1 MASGPV
7 VVAGRAIAQTS
18 MENND
23 LQIKRHS
30 CAHVMAQ
37 AVQQLF
43 PGTKLGIGPAIENG
57 FYYDF
62 DCPHQFVPEDLKAIE
77 AKMKEIIKARQPF
90 ERKEM
95 SKAEAKAFFEKRGE
109 TYKLE
114 LLEELPD
121 GEITVYLNGDYA
133 DLCRGP
139 HVEHTGKIN
148 SFKLTT
154 IAGAYWRG
162 DEKRP
167 MLQRIYGLCFNT
179 KDELNAYVKQQE
191 EAAKR
196 DHRKLGPELDLFS
209 INDHVG
215 PGLILMHPK
224 GGMLRKILE
233 DWIKEQNLKRGYD
246 LVVSPHIA
254 RLHLFEI
261 SGHAGFYSDSMF
273 HPMEVDGEKYQ
284 IKPMNCPFHVEIY
297 NTHLRSYRDLPLRFS
312 ELGTVYR
319 YERSG
324 ALHGLLRVR
333 GFTQDDAH
341 IFCTPEQ
348 VEDEVKQCFEF
359 AMHIFKTFGFE
370 KYAVEL
376 STRDPEHPEHF
387 TGDVADW
394 ERAENALKHV
404 LETNN
409 IPYTTHAGEAAF
421 YGPKIDIKVMDA
433 IGRLWQLSTI
443 QFDFNLPQRFNLEY
457 VAPEGRKRPIM
468 VHRAMFGSI
477 ERFTGVIIEHYAGW
491 FPLWLAPVQIK
502 LLTLT
507 DDQIPFAKEVAAKMR
522 EAGLRPELDIRPE
535 KLGLKIREAHMQRIP
550 YTAIIGAKEAAEGKL
565 TIRLKGGE
573 NTQPLTVD
581 EVIAK
586 MKEEVK
592 SYSLTNLLK

>member
-1 MASGPV
+1 
-7 VVAGRAIAQTS
+7 
-18 MENND
+18 MEKQE
-23 LQIKRHS
+23 LETMRHS

-43 PGTKLGIGPAIENG
+43 PGTKLGIGPAIDNG

-62 DCPHQFVPEDLKAIE
+62 DCPAQFTPEDLKKIE
-77 AKMKEIIKARQPF
+77 TKMKEIIKARQPF

-95 SKAEAKAFFEKRGE
+95 SKAEAKEFFTKRGE

-114 LLEELPD
+114 LLEELED
-121 GEITVYLNGDYA
+121 GTITVYVNGDYA

-139 HVEHTGKIN
+139 HLEHTGKITN
-148 SFKLTT
+148 FKLST

-167 MLQRIYGLCFNT
+167 MLQRIYGLCFEN
-179 KDELNAYVKQQE
+179 KDALSAYVKQQE

-196 DHRKLGPELDLFS
+196 DHRKLGPELGLFT
-209 INDHVG
+209 INDNVG
-215 PGLILMHPK
+215 PGLILFQPK
-224 GGMLRKILE
+224 GGMLRRILE
-233 DWIKEQNLKRGYD
+233 DWIKDENLKRGYD

-254 RLHLFEI
+254 RLHLFEV
-261 SGHAGFYSDSMF
+261 SGHAGFYSESMF

-297 NTHLRSYRDLPLRFS
+297 RSHLRSYRDLPLRFS

-370 KYAVEL
+370 KFSVEL

-387 TGDVADW
+387 TGDVKDW
-394 ERAENALKHV
+394 DRAENALKHV
-404 LETNN
+404 LESNQ

-457 VAPEGRKRPIM
+457 VSSTGRERPIM

-477 ERFTGVIIEHYAGW
+477 ERFIGVIIEHYAGW
-491 FPLWLAPVQIK
+491 FPLWLAPVQMK

-507 DDQIPFAKEVAAKMR
+507 DAQIPAAQAIAAKMR
-522 EAGLRPELDIRPE
+522 AAGLRVEVDSRPE
-535 KLGLKIREAHMQRIP
+535 KLGLKIREAHLERIA
-550 YTAIIGAKEAAEGKL
+550 YTGIVGTKEAQNGTL
-565 TIRLKGGE
+565 TVRLKDGKNLE
-573 NTQPLTVD
+573 ALPID
-581 EVIAK
+581 DVIAK
-586 MKEEVK
+586 MKEEVQTH
-592 SYSLTNLLK
+592 SLVNLLA

>member
-1 MASGPV
+1 
-7 VVAGRAIAQTS
+7 
-18 MENND
+18 MEKQE
-23 LQIKRHS
+23 LETMRHS

-62 DCPHQFVPEDLKAIE
+62 DCPTQFTPEDLKKIE
-77 AKMKEIIKARQPF
+77 TKMKEIIKARQPF

-95 SKAEAKAFFEKRGE
+95 SKAEAKEFFTQRGE

-114 LLEELPD
+114 LLDELED
-121 GEITVYLNGDYA
+121 GTITVYVNGDYA

-139 HVEHTGKIN
+139 HLEHTGRITN
-148 SFKLTT
+148 FKLST

-167 MLQRIYGLCFNT
+167 MLQRIYGLCFEN
-179 KDELNAYVKQQE
+179 KDALNAYVKQQE

-196 DHRKLGPELDLFS
+196 DHRKLGPELGLFT
-209 INDHVG
+209 INDNVG
-215 PGLILMHPK
+215 PGLILFQPK
-224 GGMLRKILE
+224 GGMLRRVLE
-233 DWIKEQNLKRGYD
+233 DWIKDENLKRGYD

-254 RLHLFEI
+254 RLHLFEV
-261 SGHAGFYSDSMF
+261 SGHAGFYSESMF

-297 NTHLRSYRDLPLRFS
+297 RSHLRSYRDLPLRFS

-370 KYAVEL
+370 NFSVEL
-376 STRDPEHPEHF
+376 STRDPQHPEHF
-387 TGDVADW
+387 TGDVKDW
-394 ERAENALKHV
+394 DRAENALKHV
-404 LETNN
+404 LETNK

-443 QFDFNLPQRFNLEY
+443 QFDFNLPQRFDLEY
-457 VAPEGRKRPIM
+457 VSSDGRERPIM

-477 ERFTGVIIEHYAGW
+477 ERFIGVIIEHFAGW
-491 FPLWLAPVQIK
+491 FPLWLAPVQMK

-507 DDQIPFAKEVAAKMR
+507 DAQIPAAKAIAAKMR
-522 EAGLRPELDIRPE
+522 EAGLRVEVDCRPE
-535 KLGLKIREAHMQRIP
+535 KLGLKIREAHLERIS
-550 YTAIIGAKEAAEGKL
+550 YTGIVGAKEAENGTL
-565 TIRLKGGE
+565 TVRLKDGKNLE
-573 NTQPLTVD
+573 ALPVD

-586 MKEEVK
+586 MQQEVK
-592 SYSLTNLLK
+592 ERSLVNLLA

>member
-1 MASGPV
+1 
-7 VVAGRAIAQTS
+7 
-18 MENND
+18 MEKQE
-23 LQIKRHS
+23 LETMRHS

-43 PGTKLGIGPAIENG
+43 PGTKLGIGPAIDNG

-62 DCPHQFVPEDLKAIE
+62 DCPAQFTPEDLKKIE
-77 AKMKEIIKARQPF
+77 TKMKEIIKSRQPF

-95 SKAEAKAFFEKRGE
+95 SKAEAKEFFTKRGE

-114 LLEELPD
+114 LLEELED
-121 GEITVYLNGDYA
+121 GTITVYVNGDYA

-139 HVEHTGKIN
+139 HLEHTGKITN
-148 SFKLTT
+148 FKLSA

-167 MLQRIYGLCFNT
+167 MLQRIYGLCFEN
-179 KDELNAYVKQQE
+179 KDALSAYVKQQE

-196 DHRKLGPELDLFS
+196 DHRKLGPELGLFT
-209 INDHVG
+209 INDNVG
-215 PGLILMHPK
+215 PGLILFQPK
-224 GGMLRKILE
+224 GGMLRRILE
-233 DWIKEQNLKRGYD
+233 DWIKDENLKRGYD

-254 RLHLFEI
+254 RLHLFEV
-261 SGHAGFYSDSMF
+261 SGHAGFYSESMF

-297 NTHLRSYRDLPLRFS
+297 RSHLRSYRDLPLRFS

-370 KYAVEL
+370 KFSVEL

-387 TGDVADW
+387 TGDVKDW
-394 ERAENALKHV
+394 DRAENALKHV
-404 LETNN
+404 LESNQ

-457 VAPEGRKRPIM
+457 VSSTGRERPIM

-477 ERFTGVIIEHYAGW
+477 ERFIGVIIEHYAGW
-491 FPLWLAPVQIK
+491 FPLWLAPVQMK

-507 DDQIPFAKEVAAKMR
+507 DAQIPAAQAIAAKMR
-522 EAGLRPELDIRPE
+522 AAGLRVEVDSRPE
-535 KLGLKIREAHMQRIP
+535 KLGLKIREAHLERIA
-550 YTAIIGAKEAAEGKL
+550 YTGIVGAKEAQNGTL
-565 TIRLKGGE
+565 TVRLKDGKNLE
-573 NTQPLTVD
+573 ALPID
-581 EVIAK
+581 DVIAK
-586 MKEEVK
+586 MKEEVQTH
-592 SYSLTNLLK
+592 SLVNLLA

>member
-1 MASGPV
+1 MAGGV
-7 VVAGRAIAQTS
+7 IAQIN
-18 MENND
+18 MENNE
-23 LQIKRHS
+23 LEVKRHS
-30 CAHVMAQ
+30 CAHIMAQ

-43 PGTKLGIGPAIENG
+43 PNTKLGIGPAIENG

-62 DCPHQFVPEDLKAIE
+62 DCPKQFTPEDLKAIE

-95 SKAEAKAFFEKRGE
+95 TKAEAKAFFEARGE

-114 LLEELPD
+114 LLEELEE
-121 GEITVYLNGDYA
+121 GTITVYTNGEYA

-139 HVEHTGKIN
+139 HVEHTGRVN
-148 SFKLTT
+148 SFKLTS

-179 KDELNAYVKQQE
+179 KDELNAYIKQQE

-209 INDHVG
+209 INDNVG

-224 GGMLRKILE
+224 GGMLRKLLE

-254 RLHLFEI
+254 RLHLFEV
-261 SGHAGFYSDSMF
+261 SGHAGFYSESMF

-297 NTHLRSYRDLPLRFS
+297 KTHLRSYRDLPLRLS

-370 KYAVEL
+370 KFSIEL

-387 TGDVADW
+387 TGDAADW

-404 LETNN
+404 LEANN

-443 QFDFNLPQRFNLEY
+443 QFDFNLPQRFDLEY

-477 ERFTGVIIEHYAGW
+477 ERFTGVIIEHFAGW

-507 DDQIPFAKEVAAKMR
+507 DAQIPFAKEVAAKMR
-522 EAGLRPELDIRPE
+522 EAGLRVELDIRPE
-535 KLGLKIREAHMQRIP
+535 KLGLKIREAHMQHIP
-550 YTAIIGAKEAAEGKL
+550 YTAILGAKEAAEGKM
-565 TIRLKGGE
+565 TVRLKDGT
-573 NTQPLTVD
+573 NTAALAVD

-586 MKEEVK
+586 MKEEVA
-592 SYSLTNLLK
+592 SFSLTNLLK

>member
-1 MASGPV
+1 M
-7 VVAGRAIAQTS
+7 
-18 MENND
+18 
-23 LQIKRHS
+23 
-30 CAHVMAQ
+30 
-37 AVQQLF
+37 
-43 PGTKLGIGPAIENG
+43 
-57 FYYDF
+57 
-62 DCPHQFVPEDLKAIE
+62 
-77 AKMKEIIKARQPF
+77 
-90 ERKEM
+90 
-95 SKAEAKAFFEKRGE
+95 
-109 TYKLE
+109 
-114 LLEELPD
+114 
-121 GEITVYLNGDYA
+121 
-133 DLCRGP
+133 
-139 HVEHTGKIN
+139 
-148 SFKLTT
+148 
-154 IAGAYWRG
+154 
-162 DEKRP
+162 
-167 MLQRIYGLCFNT
+167 
-179 KDELNAYVKQQE
+179 
-191 EAAKR
+191 
-196 DHRKLGPELDLFS
+196 
-209 INDHVG
+209 
-215 PGLILMHPK
+215 
-224 GGMLRKILE
+224 
-233 DWIKEQNLKRGYD
+233 
-246 LVVSPHIA
+246 
-254 RLHLFEI
+254 
-261 SGHAGFYSDSMF
+261 
-273 HPMEVDGEKYQ
+273 
-284 IKPMNCPFHVEIY
+284 
-297 NTHLRSYRDLPLRFS
+297 PLRFS

-387 TGDVADW
+387 TGDVTDW

-565 TIRLKGGE
+565 TVRLKGGE
-573 NTQPLTVD
+573 NTQPLPVD

-586 MKEEVK
+586 MQEEVK

>member
-1 MASGPV
+1 
-7 VVAGRAIAQTS
+7 
-18 MENND
+18 MEKQE
-23 LQIKRHS
+23 LETMRHS

-43 PGTKLGIGPAIENG
+43 PGTKLGIGPAIDNG

-62 DCPHQFVPEDLKAIE
+62 DCPAQFTPEDLKKIE
-77 AKMKEIIKARQPF
+77 TKMKEIIKARQPF

-95 SKAEAKAFFEKRGE
+95 SKAEAKEFFTKRGE

-114 LLEELPD
+114 LLEELED
-121 GEITVYLNGDYA
+121 GTITVYVNGDYA

-139 HVEHTGKIN
+139 HLEHTGRITN
-148 SFKLTT
+148 FKLST

-167 MLQRIYGLCFNT
+167 MLQRIYGLCFEN
-179 KDELNAYVKQQE
+179 KDALSAYVKQQE

-196 DHRKLGPELDLFS
+196 DHRKLGPELGLFT
-209 INDHVG
+209 INDNVG
-215 PGLILMHPK
+215 PGLILFQPK
-224 GGMLRKILE
+224 GGMLRRILE
-233 DWIKEQNLKRGYD
+233 DWIKDQNLKRGYD

-254 RLHLFEI
+254 RLHLFEV
-261 SGHAGFYSDSMF
+261 SGHAGFYSESMF

-297 NTHLRSYRDLPLRFS
+297 RSHLRSYRDLPLRFS

-370 KYAVEL
+370 KFSVEL

-387 TGDVADW
+387 TGDVKDW
-394 ERAENALKHV
+394 DRAENALKHV
-404 LETNN
+404 LESNQ

-457 VAPEGRKRPIM
+457 VSSTGRERPIM

-477 ERFTGVIIEHYAGW
+477 ERFIGVIIEHYAGW
-491 FPLWLAPVQIK
+491 FPLWLAPVQMK

-507 DDQIPFAKEVAAKMR
+507 DAQIPAAQAIAAKMR
-522 EAGLRPELDIRPE
+522 AAGLRVEVDSRPE
-535 KLGLKIREAHMQRIP
+535 KLGLKIREAHLERIA
-550 YTAIIGAKEAAEGKL
+550 YTGIVGAKEAQNGTL
-565 TIRLKGGE
+565 TVRLKDGKNLE
-573 NTQPLTVD
+573 ALPVD
-581 EVIAK
+581 DVIAK
-586 MKEEVK
+586 MKEEVQTH
-592 SYSLTNLLK
+592 SLVNLLA

>member
-1 MASGPV
+1 
-7 VVAGRAIAQTS
+7 
-18 MENND
+18 MEKQE
-23 LQIKRHS
+23 LETMRHS

-43 PGTKLGIGPAIENG
+43 PGTKLGIGPAIDNG

-62 DCPHQFVPEDLKAIE
+62 DCPAQFTPEDLKKIE
-77 AKMKEIIKARQPF
+77 TKMKEIIKSRQPF

-95 SKAEAKAFFEKRGE
+95 SKAEAKEFFTKRGE

-114 LLEELPD
+114 LLEELED
-121 GEITVYLNGDYA
+121 GTITVYVNGDYA

-139 HVEHTGKIN
+139 HLEHTGKITN
-148 SFKLTT
+148 FKLSA

-167 MLQRIYGLCFNT
+167 MLQRIYGLCFEN
-179 KDELNAYVKQQE
+179 KDALSAYVKQQE

-196 DHRKLGPELDLFS
+196 DHRKLGPELGLFT
-209 INDHVG
+209 INDNVG
-215 PGLILMHPK
+215 PGLILFQPK
-224 GGMLRKILE
+224 GGMLRRILE
-233 DWIKEQNLKRGYD
+233 DWIKDENLKRGYD

-254 RLHLFEI
+254 RLHLFEV
-261 SGHAGFYSDSMF
+261 SGHAGFYSESMF

-297 NTHLRSYRDLPLRFS
+297 RSHLRSYRDLPLRFS

-370 KYAVEL
+370 KFSVEL

-387 TGDVADW
+387 TGDVKDW
-394 ERAENALKHV
+394 DRAENALKHV
-404 LETNN
+404 LESNQ

-457 VAPEGRKRPIM
+457 VSSTGRERPIM

-477 ERFTGVIIEHYAGW
+477 ERFIGVIIEHYAGW
-491 FPLWLAPVQIK
+491 FPLWLAPVQMK

-507 DDQIPFAKEVAAKMR
+507 DAQIPAAQAIAAKMR
-522 EAGLRPELDIRPE
+522 AAGLRVEVDSRPE
-535 KLGLKIREAHMQRIP
+535 KLGLKIREAHLERIA
-550 YTAIIGAKEAAEGKL
+550 YTGIVGAKEAQNGTL
-565 TIRLKGGE
+565 TVRLKDGKNLE
-573 NTQPLTVD
+573 ALPVD
-581 EVIAK
+581 DVIAK
-586 MKEEVK
+586 MKEEVQTH
-592 SYSLTNLLK
+592 SLVNLLA

>member
-1 MASGPV
+1 
-7 VVAGRAIAQTS
+7 
-18 MENND
+18 MEKQE
-23 LQIKRHS
+23 LETMRHS

-43 PGTKLGIGPAIENG
+43 PGTKLGIGPAIDNG

-62 DCPHQFVPEDLKAIE
+62 DCPAQFTPEDLKKIE
-77 AKMKEIIKARQPF
+77 TKMKEIIKSRQPF

-95 SKAEAKAFFEKRGE
+95 SKAEAKEFFTKRGE

-114 LLEELPD
+114 LLEELED
-121 GEITVYLNGDYA
+121 GTITVYVNGDYA

-139 HVEHTGKIN
+139 HLEHTGKITN
-148 SFKLTT
+148 FKLST

-167 MLQRIYGLCFNT
+167 MLQRIYGLCFEN
-179 KDELNAYVKQQE
+179 KDALSAYVKQQE

-196 DHRKLGPELDLFS
+196 DHRKLGPELGLFT
-209 INDHVG
+209 INDNVG
-215 PGLILMHPK
+215 PGLILFQPK
-224 GGMLRKILE
+224 GGMLRRILE
-233 DWIKEQNLKRGYD
+233 DWIKDENLKRGYD

-254 RLHLFEI
+254 RLHLFEV
-261 SGHAGFYSDSMF
+261 SGHAGFYSESMF

-297 NTHLRSYRDLPLRFS
+297 RSRLRSYRDLPLRFS

-370 KYAVEL
+370 KFSVEL

-387 TGDVADW
+387 TGDVKDW
-394 ERAENALKHV
+394 DRAENALKHV
-404 LETNN
+404 LESNQ

-457 VAPEGRKRPIM
+457 VSSTGRERPIM

-477 ERFTGVIIEHYAGW
+477 ERFIGVIIEHYAGW
-491 FPLWLAPVQIK
+491 FPLWLAPVQMK

-507 DDQIPFAKEVAAKMR
+507 DAQIPAAQAIAAKMR
-522 EAGLRPELDIRPE
+522 AAGLRVEVDSRPE
-535 KLGLKIREAHMQRIP
+535 KLGLKIREAHLERIA
-550 YTAIIGAKEAAEGKL
+550 YTGIVGAKEAQNGTL
-565 TIRLKGGE
+565 TVRLKDGKNLE
-573 NTQPLTVD
+573 ALPVD
-581 EVIAK
+581 DVIAK
-586 MKEEVK
+586 MKEEVQTH
-592 SYSLTNLLK
+592 SLVNLLA

>member
-1 MASGPV
+1 
-7 VVAGRAIAQTS
+7 
-18 MENND
+18 MEKQE
-23 LQIKRHS
+23 LETMRHS

-43 PGTKLGIGPAIENG
+43 PGTKLGIGPAIDHG

-62 DCPHQFVPEDLKAIE
+62 DCPAQFTPEDLKKIE
-77 AKMKEIIKARQPF
+77 TKMKEIIKARQPF

-95 SKAEAKAFFEKRGE
+95 SKAEAKEFFTKRGE

-114 LLEELPD
+114 LLEELED
-121 GEITVYLNGDYA
+121 GTITVYVNGDYA

-139 HVEHTGKIN
+139 HLEHTGKITN
-148 SFKLTT
+148 FKLST

-167 MLQRIYGLCFNT
+167 MLQRIYGLCFEN
-179 KDELNAYVKQQE
+179 KDALSAYVKQQE

-196 DHRKLGPELDLFS
+196 DHRKLGPELGLFT
-209 INDHVG
+209 INDNVG
-215 PGLILMHPK
+215 PGLILFQPK
-224 GGMLRKILE
+224 GGMLRRILE
-233 DWIKEQNLKRGYD
+233 DWIKDENLKRGYD

-254 RLHLFEI
+254 RLHLFEV
-261 SGHAGFYSDSMF
+261 SGHAGFYSESMF

-297 NTHLRSYRDLPLRFS
+297 RSHLRSYRDLPLRFS

-370 KYAVEL
+370 KFSVEL

-387 TGDVADW
+387 TGDVKDW
-394 ERAENALKHV
+394 DRAENALKHV
-404 LETNN
+404 LESNQ

-457 VAPEGRKRPIM
+457 VSSTGRERPIM

-477 ERFTGVIIEHYAGW
+477 ERFIGVIIEHYAGW
-491 FPLWLAPVQIK
+491 FPLWLAPVQMK

-507 DDQIPFAKEVAAKMR
+507 DAQIPAAQAIAAKMR
-522 EAGLRPELDIRPE
+522 AAGLRVEVDSRPE
-535 KLGLKIREAHMQRIP
+535 KLGLKIREAHLERIA
-550 YTAIIGAKEAAEGKL
+550 YTGIVGAKEAQNGTL
-565 TIRLKGGE
+565 TVRLKDGKNLE
-573 NTQPLTVD
+573 ALPVD
-581 EVIAK
+581 DVIAK
-586 MKEEVK
+586 MKEEVQTH
-592 SYSLTNLLK
+592 SLVNLLA

>member
-1 MASGPV
+1 
-7 VVAGRAIAQTS
+7 
-18 MENND
+18 MEKQE
-23 LQIKRHS
+23 LETMRHS

-43 PGTKLGIGPAIENG
+43 PGTKLGIGPAIDNG

-62 DCPHQFVPEDLKAIE
+62 DCPAQFTPEDLKKIE
-77 AKMKEIIKARQPF
+77 TKMKEIIKARQPF

-95 SKAEAKAFFEKRGE
+95 SKAEAKEFFTKRGE

-114 LLEELPD
+114 LLEELED
-121 GEITVYLNGDYA
+121 GTITVYVNGDYA

-139 HVEHTGKIN
+139 HLEHTGKITN
-148 SFKLTT
+148 FKLSA

-167 MLQRIYGLCFNT
+167 MLQRIYGLCFEN
-179 KDELNAYVKQQE
+179 KDALSAYVKQQE

-196 DHRKLGPELDLFS
+196 DHRKLGPELGLFT
-209 INDHVG
+209 INDNVG
-215 PGLILMHPK
+215 PGLILFQPK
-224 GGMLRKILE
+224 GGMLRRILE
-233 DWIKEQNLKRGYD
+233 DWIKDENLKRGYD

-254 RLHLFEI
+254 RLHLFEV
-261 SGHAGFYSDSMF
+261 SGHAGFYSESMF

-297 NTHLRSYRDLPLRFS
+297 RSHLRSYRDLPLRFS

-370 KYAVEL
+370 KFSVEL

-387 TGDVADW
+387 TGDVKDW
-394 ERAENALKHV
+394 DRAENALKHV
-404 LETNN
+404 LESNQ

-457 VAPEGRKRPIM
+457 VSSTGRERPIM

-477 ERFTGVIIEHYAGW
+477 ERFIGVIIEHYAGW
-491 FPLWLAPVQIK
+491 FPLWLAPVQMK

-507 DDQIPFAKEVAAKMR
+507 DAQIPAAQAIAAKMR
-522 EAGLRPELDIRPE
+522 AAGLRVEVDSRPE
-535 KLGLKIREAHMQRIP
+535 KLGLKIREAHLERIA
-550 YTAIIGAKEAAEGKL
+550 YTGIVGAKEAQNGTL
-565 TIRLKGGE
+565 TVRLKDGKNLE
-573 NTQPLTVD
+573 ALPID
-581 EVIAK
+581 DVIAK
-586 MKEEVK
+586 MKEEVQTH
-592 SYSLTNLLK
+592 SLVNLLA

>member
-1 MASGPV
+1 
-7 VVAGRAIAQTS
+7 
-18 MENND
+18 MEKQE
-23 LQIKRHS
+23 LETMRHS

-62 DCPHQFVPEDLKAIE
+62 DCPTQFTPEDLKKIE
-77 AKMKEIIKARQPF
+77 TKMKEIIKARQPF

-95 SKAEAKAFFEKRGE
+95 SKAEAKEFFTKRGE

-114 LLEELPD
+114 LLDELED
-121 GEITVYLNGDYA
+121 GTITVYINGDYA

-139 HVEHTGKIN
+139 HVEHTGKITN
-148 SFKLTT
+148 FKLSS

-167 MLQRIYGLCFNT
+167 MLQRIYGLCFEN
-179 KDELNAYVKQQE
+179 KDALNAYVKQQE

-196 DHRKLGPELDLFS
+196 DHRKLGPELDLFT
-209 INDHVG
+209 INDNVG
-215 PGLILMHPK
+215 PGLILFQPK
-224 GGMLRKILE
+224 GGMLRRILE
-233 DWIKEQNLKRGYD
+233 DWIKDENLKRGYD

-254 RLHLFEI
+254 RLHLFEV
-261 SGHAGFYSDSMF
+261 SGHAGFYSESMF

-297 NTHLRSYRDLPLRFS
+297 RSHLRSYRDLPLRFS

-370 KYAVEL
+370 KYSVEL
-376 STRDPEHPEHF
+376 STRDPQHPEHF
-387 TGDVADW
+387 TGDVKDW
-394 ERAENALKHV
+394 DRAENALKHV

-457 VAPEGRKRPIM
+457 VSSNGRERPIM
-468 VHRAMFGSI
+468 CTA
-477 ERFTGVIIEHYAGW
+477 
-491 FPLWLAPVQIK
+491 PCLAV
-502 LLTLT
+502 
-507 DDQIPFAKEVAAKMR
+507 
-522 EAGLRPELDIRPE
+522 
-535 KLGLKIREAHMQRIP
+535 
-550 YTAIIGAKEAAEGKL
+550 
-565 TIRLKGGE
+565 
-573 NTQPLTVD
+573 
-581 EVIAK
+581 
-586 MKEEVK
+586 
-592 SYSLTNLLK
+592 

>member
-1 MASGPV
+1 
-7 VVAGRAIAQTS
+7 
-18 MENND
+18 MENNE
-23 LQIKRHS
+23 LETKRHS
-30 CAHVMAQ
+30 CAHIMAA

-62 DCPHQFVPEDLKAIE
+62 DCPHAFTPEDLKTIE
-77 AKMKEIIKARQPF
+77 TKMKELIKARIPF

-95 SKAEAKAFFEKRGE
+95 SKADARKFFESRGE

-114 LLEELPD
+114 LLEELED
-121 GEITVYLNGDYA
+121 GQISVYLTGDYA

-139 HVEHTGKIN
+139 HIEHTGKIN
-148 SFKLTT
+148 NFKLSA

-167 MLQRIYGLCFNT
+167 MLQRIYGLSFNS

-224 GGMLRKILE
+224 GGMLRKVLE
-233 DWIKEQNLKRGYD
+233 DWIKDQNLKRGYD

-261 SGHAGFYSDSMF
+261 SGHAGFYKDSMF
-273 HPMEVDGEKYQ
+273 HPMEVDNEAYQ

-297 NTHLRSYRDLPLRFS
+297 KAHLRSYRDLPLRFS

-324 ALHGLLRVR
+324 ALHGMLRVR

-348 VEDEVKQCFEF
+348 VEDEVKQAFEY

-387 TGDVADW
+387 TGDVKEW
-394 ERAENALKHV
+394 ERAENALKH
-404 LETNN
+404 
-409 IPYTTHAGEAAF
+409 
-421 YGPKIDIKVMDA
+421 
-433 IGRLWQLSTI
+433 
-443 QFDFNLPQRFNLEY
+443 
-457 VAPEGRKRPIM
+457 
-468 VHRAMFGSI
+468 
-477 ERFTGVIIEHYAGW
+477 
-491 FPLWLAPVQIK
+491 
-502 LLTLT
+502 
-507 DDQIPFAKEVAAKMR
+507 
-522 EAGLRPELDIRPE
+522 
-535 KLGLKIREAHMQRIP
+535 
-550 YTAIIGAKEAAEGKL
+550 
-565 TIRLKGGE
+565 
-573 NTQPLTVD
+573 
-581 EVIAK
+581 
-586 MKEEVK
+586 
-592 SYSLTNLLK
+592 

>member
-1 MASGPV
+1 
-7 VVAGRAIAQTS
+7 
-18 MENND
+18 
-23 LQIKRHS
+23 
-30 CAHVMAQ
+30 
-37 AVQQLF
+37 
-43 PGTKLGIGPAIENG
+43 
-57 FYYDF
+57 
-62 DCPHQFVPEDLKAIE
+62 
-77 AKMKEIIKARQPF
+77 
-90 ERKEM
+90 
-95 SKAEAKAFFEKRGE
+95 
-109 TYKLE
+109 
-114 LLEELPD
+114 
-121 GEITVYLNGDYA
+121 
-133 DLCRGP
+133 
-139 HVEHTGKIN
+139 
-148 SFKLTT
+148 
-154 IAGAYWRG
+154 
-162 DEKRP
+162 
-167 MLQRIYGLCFNT
+167 MLQRIYGLSFNS

-224 GGMLRKILE
+224 GGMLRKVLE
-233 DWIKEQNLKRGYD
+233 DWIKDQNLKRGYD

-273 HPMEVDGEKYQ
+273 HPMEVDGDNYQ

-297 NTHLRSYRDLPLRFS
+297 KSHLRSYRDLPLRFS

-348 VEDEVKQCFEF
+348 VEEEVKQCFEF

-370 KYAVEL
+370 KYSVEL

-387 TGDVADW
+387 TGEVEDW
-394 ERAENALKHV
+394 ERAESALKRV
-404 LETNN
+404 LETNH

-443 QFDFNLPQRFNLEY
+443 QFDFNLPQRFDLEY
-457 VAPEGRKRPIM
+457 VAAEGRKRPIM

-477 ERFTGVIIEHYAGW
+477 ERFTGVILEHFAGW
-491 FPLWLAPVQIK
+491 FPLWLAPVQAKI
-502 LLTLT
+502 LTLT
-507 DDQIPFAKEVAAKMR
+507 DEQIPYAKEVAAQMR
-522 EAGLRPELDIRPE
+522 AAGLRPELDVRPE
-535 KLGLKIREAHMQRIP
+535 KLGLKIREAHLERIP
-550 YTAIIGAKEAAEGKL
+550 YTFVIGAKEAENKAVTVRLRDGKNL
-565 TIRLKGGE
+565 NGL
-573 NTQPLTVD
+573 PLA

-586 MKEEVK
+586 MKEEVD
-592 SYSLTNLLK
+592 SFSLQNLLK

>member
-1 MASGPV
+1 M
-7 VVAGRAIAQTS
+7 AGRIIAQTK
-18 MENND
+18 MENKD
-23 LQIKRHS
+23 LETKRHS

-62 DCPHQFVPEDLKAIE
+62 DCPKQFTPEDLKLIE
-77 AKMKEIIKARQPF
+77 TKMKEIIKARQPF

-95 SKAEAKAFFEKRGE
+95 SKAEAKEFFEKRGE

-114 LLEELPD
+114 LIEELED
-121 GEITVYLNGDYA
+121 GTITVYTNGGYA

-148 SFKLTT
+148 SFKLTA

-167 MLQRIYGLCFNT
+167 MLQRIYGLCFDT
-179 KDELNAYVKQQE
+179 KDELNAYIKQQE

-209 INDHVG
+209 INDNVG

-233 DWIKEQNLKRGYD
+233 DWIKDQNLKRGYD

-254 RLHLFEI
+254 RLHLFEV

-297 NTHLRSYRDLPLRFS
+297 KTHLRSYRDLPLRLS

-370 KYAVEL
+370 KYSVEL

-387 TGDVADW
+387 TGDVKDW
-394 ERAENALKHV
+394 DRAENALKHV
-404 LETNN
+404 LEANN

-443 QFDFNLPQRFNLEY
+443 QFDFNLPQRFDLEY
-457 VAPEGRKRPIM
+457 VSSEGRQRPIM

-477 ERFTGVIIEHYAGW
+477 ERFTGVIIEHFAGW

-507 DDQIPFAKEVAAKMR
+507 DDQIPFAKEVFLKMR
-522 EAGLRPELDIRPE
+522 EAGLRPELDVRPE

-550 YTAIIGAKEAAEGKL
+550 YTAIIGAKEAAEAKL
-565 TIRLKGGE
+565 TVRLKNGE
-573 NTQPLTVD
+573 NTAALPVD

-586 MKEEVK
+586 MKEEAA
-592 SYSLTNLLK
+592 SFSLANLLK

>member
-1 MASGPV
+1 
-7 VVAGRAIAQTS
+7 
-18 MENND
+18 MEKQE
-23 LQIKRHS
+23 LETMRHS

-43 PGTKLGIGPAIENG
+43 PGTKLGIGPAIDNG

-62 DCPHQFVPEDLKAIE
+62 DCPAQFTPEDLKKIE
-77 AKMKEIIKARQPF
+77 TKMKEIIKARQPF

-95 SKAEAKAFFEKRGE
+95 SKAEAKEFFTKRGE

-114 LLEELPD
+114 LLEELED
-121 GEITVYLNGDYA
+121 GTITVYVNGDYA

-139 HVEHTGKIN
+139 HLEHTGKITN
-148 SFKLTT
+148 FKLST

-167 MLQRIYGLCFNT
+167 MLQRIYGLCFEN
-179 KDELNAYVKQQE
+179 KDALSAYVKQQE

-196 DHRKLGPELDLFS
+196 DHRKLGPELGLFT
-209 INDHVG
+209 INDNVG
-215 PGLILMHPK
+215 PGLILFQPK
-224 GGMLRKILE
+224 GGMLRRILE
-233 DWIKEQNLKRGYD
+233 DWIKDENLKRGYD

-254 RLHLFEI
+254 RLHLFEV
-261 SGHAGFYSDSMF
+261 SGHAGFYSESMF

-297 NTHLRSYRDLPLRFS
+297 RSHLRSYRDLPLRFS

-370 KYAVEL
+370 KFSVEL

-387 TGDVADW
+387 TGDVKDW
-394 ERAENALKHV
+394 DRAENALKHV
-404 LETNN
+404 LESNQ

-457 VAPEGRKRPIM
+457 VSSTGRERPIM

-477 ERFTGVIIEHYAGW
+477 ERFIGVIIEHYAGW
-491 FPLWLAPVQIK
+491 FPLWLAPVQMK

-507 DDQIPFAKEVAAKMR
+507 DAQIPAAQAIAAKMR
-522 EAGLRPELDIRPE
+522 AAGLRVEVDSRPE
-535 KLGLKIREAHMQRIP
+535 KLGLKIREAHLERIA
-550 YTAIIGAKEAAEGKL
+550 YTGIVGAKEAQNG
-565 TIRLKGGE
+565 T
-573 NTQPLTVD
+573 LTVRVKD
-581 EVIAK
+581 GKNLEALPIDDVIAK
-586 MKEEVK
+586 MKEEVQTH
-592 SYSLTNLLK
+592 SLVNLLA

>member
-1 MASGPV
+1 MAPGPV
-7 VVAGRAIAQTS
+7 VVAGRTIAQTK
-18 MENND
+18 MENKD
-23 LQIKRHS
+23 LETKRHS

-62 DCPHQFVPEDLKAIE
+62 DCPHQFTPEDLKAIE
-77 AKMKEIIKARQPF
+77 TKMKEIIKARQPF

-95 SKAEAKAFFEKRGE
+95 SKAEAKEFFTKRGE

-114 LLEELPD
+114 LLEDLPD
-121 GEITVYLNGDYA
+121 GQITVYLNGDYA

-139 HVEHTGKIN
+139 HVENTGKVN

-404 LETNN
+404 LETNH

-507 DDQIPFAKEVAAKMR
+507 DEQIPFAKEVAAKMR

-535 KLGLKIREAHMQRIP
+535 KLGLKIREAHLQRIP

-573 NTQPLTVD
+573 NTQPLTLD

-586 MKEEVK
+586 MLEEVK

>member
-1 MASGPV
+1 
-7 VVAGRAIAQTS
+7 
-18 MENND
+18 MEKQE
-23 LQIKRHS
+23 LETMRHS

-43 PGTKLGIGPAIENG
+43 PGTKLGIGPAIDNG

-62 DCPHQFVPEDLKAIE
+62 DCPAQFTPEDLKKIE
-77 AKMKEIIKARQPF
+77 TKMKEIIKARQPF

-95 SKAEAKAFFEKRGE
+95 SKAEAKEFFTKRGE

-114 LLEELPD
+114 LLEELED
-121 GEITVYLNGDYA
+121 GTITVYVNGDYA

-139 HVEHTGKIN
+139 HLEHTGKITN
-148 SFKLTT
+148 FKLST

-167 MLQRIYGLCFNT
+167 MLQRIYGLCFEN
-179 KDELNAYVKQQE
+179 KDALSAYVKQQE

-196 DHRKLGPELDLFS
+196 DHRKLGPELGLFT
-209 INDHVG
+209 INDNVG
-215 PGLILMHPK
+215 PGLILFQPK
-224 GGMLRKILE
+224 GGMLRRILE
-233 DWIKEQNLKRGYD
+233 DWIKDENLKRGYD

-254 RLHLFEI
+254 RLHLFEV
-261 SGHAGFYSDSMF
+261 SGHAGFYSESMF

-297 NTHLRSYRDLPLRFS
+297 RSHLRSYRDLPLRFS

-370 KYAVEL
+370 KFSVEL

-387 TGDVADW
+387 TGDVKDW
-394 ERAENALKHV
+394 DRAENALKHV
-404 LETNN
+404 LESNQ

-457 VAPEGRKRPIM
+457 VSSTGRERPIM

-477 ERFTGVIIEHYAGW
+477 ERFIGVIIEHYAGW
-491 FPLWLAPVQIK
+491 FPLWLAPVQMK

-507 DDQIPFAKEVAAKMR
+507 DAQIPAAQAIAAKMR
-522 EAGLRPELDIRPE
+522 AAGLRVEVDSRPE
-535 KLGLKIREAHMQRIP
+535 KLGLKIREAHLERIA
-550 YTAIIGAKEAAEGKL
+550 YTGIVGAKEAQNGTL
-565 TIRLKGGE
+565 TVRLKDGKNLE
-573 NTQPLTVD
+573 ALPID
-581 EVIAK
+581 DVIAK
-586 MKEEVK
+586 MKEEVQTH
-592 SYSLTNLLK
+592 SLVNLLA

>member
-1 MASGPV
+1 M
-7 VVAGRAIAQTS
+7 
-18 MENND
+18 
-23 LQIKRHS
+23 RHS

-43 PGTKLGIGPAIENG
+43 PGTKLGIGPAIDNG

-62 DCPHQFVPEDLKAIE
+62 DCPAQFTPEDLKKIE
-77 AKMKEIIKARQPF
+77 TKMKEIIKARQPF

-95 SKAEAKAFFEKRGE
+95 SKAEAKEFFTKRGE

-114 LLEELPD
+114 LLEELED
-121 GEITVYLNGDYA
+121 GTITVYVNGDYA

-139 HVEHTGKIN
+139 HLEHTGKITN
-148 SFKLTT
+148 FKLSA

-167 MLQRIYGLCFNT
+167 MLQRIYGLCFEN
-179 KDELNAYVKQQE
+179 KDALSAYVKQQE

-196 DHRKLGPELDLFS
+196 DHRKLGPELGLFT
-209 INDHVG
+209 INDNVG
-215 PGLILMHPK
+215 PGLILFQPK
-224 GGMLRKILE
+224 GGMLRRILE
-233 DWIKEQNLKRGYD
+233 DWIKDENLKRGYD

-254 RLHLFEI
+254 RLHLFEV
-261 SGHAGFYSDSMF
+261 SGHAGFYSESMF

-297 NTHLRSYRDLPLRFS
+297 RSHLRSYRDLPLRFS

-370 KYAVEL
+370 KFSVEL

-387 TGDVADW
+387 TGDVKDW
-394 ERAENALKHV
+394 DRAENALKHV
-404 LETNN
+404 LESNQ

-457 VAPEGRKRPIM
+457 VSSTGRERPIM

-477 ERFTGVIIEHYAGW
+477 ERFIGVIIEHYAGW
-491 FPLWLAPVQIK
+491 FPLWLAPVQMK

-507 DDQIPFAKEVAAKMR
+507 DAQIPAAQAIAAKMR
-522 EAGLRPELDIRPE
+522 AAGLRVEVDSRPE
-535 KLGLKIREAHMQRIP
+535 KLGLKIREAHLERIA
-550 YTAIIGAKEAAEGKL
+550 YTGIVGAKEAQNGTL
-565 TIRLKGGE
+565 TVRLKDGKNLE
-573 NTQPLTVD
+573 ALPID
-581 EVIAK
+581 DVIAK
-586 MKEEVK
+586 MKEEVQTH
-592 SYSLTNLLK
+592 SLVNLLA

>member
-1 MASGPV
+1 
-7 VVAGRAIAQTS
+7 
-18 MENND
+18 MENKE
-23 LQIKRHS
+23 LETKRHS
-30 CAHVMAQ
+30 CAHVMAA

-43 PGTKLGIGPAIENG
+43 PGTKLGIGPAVENG

-62 DCPHQFVPEDLKAIE
+62 DCPHAFTPEDLKTIE
-77 AKMKEIIKARQPF
+77 TKMKELIKARIPF
-90 ERKEM
+90 ECKPM
-95 SKAEAKAFFEKRGE
+95 SKAEAKELFEKRGE

-121 GEITVYLNGDYA
+121 GEITVYTTGDFV

-148 SFKLTT
+148 NFKLSS

-167 MLQRIYGLCFNT
+167 MLQRIYGLCFND

-209 INDHVG
+209 MNDNVG

-233 DWIKEQNLKRGYD
+233 DWIKDENIKRGYD
-246 LVVSPHIA
+246 MVYSPHIA

-261 SGHAGFYSDSMF
+261 SGHAGFYSESMF
-273 HPMEVDGEKYQ
+273 HPMEVDGDKYQ

-297 NTHLRSYRDLPLRFS
+297 KSNLRSYRDLPLRYS

-376 STRDPEHPEHF
+376 PRATRSTPNISPAKWR
-387 TGDVADW
+387 TG
-394 ERAENALKHV
+394 N
-404 LETNN
+404 
-409 IPYTTHAGEAAF
+409 
-421 YGPKIDIKVMDA
+421 GPKTPCATSWTATISPIPRTRAK
-433 IGRLWQLSTI
+433 RLSTGRRLTSKSWTPLAACGSCPPFSLI
-443 QFDFNLPQRFNLEY
+443 SICPSALIWNLSLPTDAN
-457 VAPEGRKRPIM
+457 A
-468 VHRAMFGSI
+468 
-477 ERFTGVIIEHYAGW
+477 
-491 FPLWLAPVQIK
+491 PLWCTAPCLA
-502 LLTLT
+502 
-507 DDQIPFAKEVAAKMR
+507 A
-522 EAGLRPELDIRPE
+522 
-535 KLGLKIREAHMQRIP
+535 
-550 YTAIIGAKEAAEGKL
+550 
-565 TIRLKGGE
+565 
-573 NTQPLTVD
+573 
-581 EVIAK
+581 
-586 MKEEVK
+586 
-592 SYSLTNLLK
+592 